1 MGAQTLSRRELY
13 REQTRAEIMTIG
25 VRQIAGGGAE
35 ALSLNAIA
43 KEMAVSGAAL
53 YRYFTNREDL
63 LAALVVQ
70 AYEDLART
78 LEASAAKRHKSGPAR
93 VRAVADA
100 YRAWALVQP
109 QRYRL
114 VFSTRLDSGRLASDE
129 VVVAS
134 QRSMNVF
141 LDALGSLPPNPGSSG
156 RAVSP
161 ALAAQLEA
169 WQQRS
174 TEPPL
179 PPETLRLGVTC
190 WTRLHGIL
198 SLELEGHLH
207 ATNIDPA
214 LLYCAEVDDLIG

>member
-25 VRQIAGGGAE
+25 LRQIADGGAE

-53 YRYFTNREDL
+53 YRYFAGRDDL

-70 AYEDLART
+70 AYEDLARS
-78 LEASAAKRHKSGPAR
+78 LEAVTARRHRSGPAR
-93 VRAVADA
+93 VHAVAAA
-100 YRAWALVQP
+100 YRAWALGQP
-109 QRYRL
+109 HCYRL

-129 VVVAS
+129 IVLAS

-141 LDALGSLPPNPGSSG
+141 LDALGSLPPHPGSSG
-156 RAVSP
+156 RAVTP

-169 WQQRS
+169 WHRRS
-174 TEPPL
+174 TDPAL

-190 WTRLHGIL
+190 WTRLHGIM
-198 SLELEGHLH
+198 SLELDGHLQ
-207 ATNIDPA
+207 ATNIDPG
-214 LLYCAEVDDLIG
+214 LLYRAEVEDLIG